1 MLDPAELSFDTHG
14 DVVVVRLDGEVDMGN
29 ADRVGRRIVTGVL
42 EAERAAGAAALDLGG
57 LSYVDSSGLRMLEEV
72 RHQVSSK
79 GVRLFTIAPESCR
92 AHRLL
97 ALTGLLEHLATQPD
111 LAAVLAAV
119 DGASSAPG

>member
-1 MLDPAELSFDTHG
+1 MLDPAELDFDTRDG
-14 DVVVVRLDGEVDMGN
+14 LVVVRLDGEVDMGN
-29 ADRVGRRIVTGVL
+29 ADRVGRRIVTGVV
-42 EAERAAGAAALDLGG
+42 EAQPEANAAALDLSG

-72 RHQVSSK
+72 RHHVSSK

-97 ALTGLLEHLATQPD
+97 ALTGLLEHLATLPD

-119 DGASSAPG
+119 DGASSTPG